1 MFGLRSDG
9 KKIKNIDPF
18 MKIVPHLMFN
28 RNDAMVGKFEDVDC
42 SKLDAY
48 ILKKRR
54 EENIKIDYMDIIISA
69 FVRTYS
75 LRPKLNRF
83 VVNGRLFKRNNIQI
97 AFAIK
102 KKLVDNAEET
112 VLKLTFDGTESI
124 YDVIEKVH
132 TIVKENSGIQKRN
145 AVDKLAEL
153 FSRGPNFIIKYTVR
167 FFMFLDKHGMLPKSI
182 LNASPFHTSVFLVN
196 SRSIKMSPVLHHIY
210 NFGTTGAFV
219 SMGKETFQ
227 PVVINPNTNE
237 FAVKKIMQ
245 MGIVVDERICDGL
258 YNSLSSKELQ
268 RILANPEVL
277 DEKNHNVIKDED

>member
-124 YDVIEKVH
+124 YDVMEKVH
-132 TIVKENSGIQKRN
+132 KIVKENSGIQKRN
-145 AVDKLAEL
+145 AKLAEL